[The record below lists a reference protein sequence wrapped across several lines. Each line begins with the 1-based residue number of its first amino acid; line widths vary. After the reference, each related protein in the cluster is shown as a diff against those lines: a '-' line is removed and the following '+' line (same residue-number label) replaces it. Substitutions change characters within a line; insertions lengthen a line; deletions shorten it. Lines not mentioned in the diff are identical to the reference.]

1 MTANDLPAN
10 SPFNPAT
17 PNACLALSSRRPNS
31 RGAAHFGGAIGRV
44 GALAAALGI
53 GLMLIGSPGVASA
66 DPASATSQSSDSS
79 STADSTEHTDS
90 TTGPTRTETQGT
102 PAASGADAAEAPPA
116 DTGSRRTDTADSN
129 DTPDST
135 DDATDTSDATPPS
148 STGSAAAD
156 SEEASSSPGT
166 SGASTAPTES
176 AQNAVTDP
184 EAGSDSATEATPTT
198 HDAEPAAAKS
208 AGGSNGSDKTSSGT
222 AADATPA
229 ATPSEV
235 PATPSSARTV
245 SLVADLAPSSSAAT
259 EDLQEDTTPSSKV
272 SAASAAVVEVSP
284 AAPDNLFV
292 GVASFFNSIVTN
304 LLNPFLQPAPNTP
317 DPLTPLVWGLLAWV
331 RRTVFNE
338 APTIAYDS
346 TKNVQTGQTVTGNI
360 GAVDPE
366 GDTLTYTVT
375 PPATGTFVLDQA
387 TGNFTYTPDHINYT
401 AEQQFSFTVTVTDGK
416 TNLLSLLGVSHT
428 DQATIGFAVQP
439 PSVDLTVLTMPADI
453 TKPVNPRYAQD
464 GQSIYFSGTP
474 AAGGRN
480 EIYQINIDGT
490 GATCLTCGLD
500 APTTGSTNPASPINL
515 QKPVPFDDG
524 SGRVVVLLDN
534 PAPRYAVYE
543 PVGYLGNTTAKLIAI
558 ITPDGGGATLP
569 GLPPGGILDRQ
580 REMRPSPDG
589 THVLFTRIVFGQT
602 GNFQA
607 LPIVGALTRNAGA
620 TQYDVTDA
628 VVVWPTGEG
637 KQWTPDGKGVVVQGG
652 AFDAGNVD
660 DVMID
665 LSGVKGTELYPGS
678 GFLGIRVTGNL
689 DYDEDIDLS
698 PNMQWI
704 AVGSTRGFEALTPM
718 TRILRPNFLPFYV
731 GAAVYNQ
738 YADNQVRNASNQ
750 TWAVAM
756 QDDLNGENGIPLF
769 VQDDPATPNVDE
781 GDGWIARSMPS
792 WNIDGTAVTFWES
805 GNGDEHG
812 HSPTDSRIVIANLK
826 YTTSVGEVGDKTTV
840 VDTSKLHAL
849 STYVAKTTPI
859 PAAATYSG
867 AGGGTA
873 VVSDV
878 FDIATRQTTRTVTY
892 SGYVN
897 EDGLILNGT
906 ESSTYGPSQL
916 SVTYLADIAVTDA
929 TGANRGSLEA
939 NAVMTLLPTQAV
951 TGYITSTLDGDTQ
964 SIPDPAKAEAAKT
977 GA

>member
-1 MTANDLPAN
+1 MTANRLPVN
-10 SPFNPAT
+10 SPFT
-17 PNACLALSSRRPNS
+17 PTRS
-31 RGAAHFGGAIGRV
+31 AAILGGPIGRV

-53 GLMLIGSPGVASA
+53 GLMIVTSPGAANA
-66 DPASATSQSSDSS
+66 DSGSSTSQSSDSA
-79 STADSTEHTDS
+79 STAGSTPRGES
-90 TTGPTRTETQGT
+90 TTGSTRSSTNDTSS
-102 PAASGADAAEAPPA
+102 ASGDEASGQTSTDAGSSS
-116 DTGSRRTDTADSN
+116 TGATTKA
-129 DTPDST
+129 
-135 DDATDTSDATPPS
+135 DDATDTPDATSPS
-148 STGSAAAD
+148 TQTPAENAVTD
-156 SEEASSSPGT
+156 SDEALSD
-166 SGASTAPTES
+166 SGASEISTAPTEG
-176 AQNAVTDP
+176 AHDGV
-184 EAGSDSATEATPTT
+184 AGSEVVSESDQPTGSSAPAESAAAGTPTT
-198 HDAEPAAAKS
+198 PAVETPAASSTRDA
-208 AGGSNGSDKTSSGT
+208 NGSDPAPSAAVSAVSSTSGASDVVSVV
-222 AADATPA
+222 ADLPQ
-229 ATPSEV
+229 
-235 PATPSSARTV
+235 PSSASTETSVMPTARQAQDDSV
-245 SLVADLAPSSSAAT
+245 PSAP
-259 EDLQEDTTPSSKV
+259 

-284 AAPDNLFV
+284 AAPDNLLV
-292 GVASFFNSIVTN
+292 GVATFFNSIVTN

-346 TKNVQTGQTVTGNI
+346 SKNVQTGQTVTGNI

-387 TGNFTYTPDHINYT
+387 TGNFTYTPDHINYS
-401 AEQQFSFTVTVTDGK
+401 AEQQFSFTVTVSDGK

-428 DQATIGFAVQP
+428 DQETIGFAVQP
-439 PSVDLTVLTMPADI
+439 PSVDLTVLTMPDGI

-490 GATCLTCGLD
+490 GANCLTCGLD

-543 PVGYLGNTTAKLIAI
+543 PVGYLGNTTAKLVAI
-558 ITPDGGGATLP
+558 VTPDGGGATLP

-665 LSGVKGTELYPGS
+665 LSGETGTELYPGS

-769 VQDDPATPNVDE
+769 VQDNPATPDVDE

-792 WNIDGTAVTFWES
+792 WNNDGTAVTFWES

-812 HSPTDSRIVIANLK
+812 HSPTDSQIVIANLK

-840 VDTSKLHAL
+840 VNTAKLHAL

-859 PAAATYSG
+859 PATGTYTG
-867 AGGGTA
+867 VGGGTA

-878 FDIATRQTTRTVTY
+878 IDPTTHQTTRTVTY
-892 SGYVN
+892 TGYVN
-897 EDGLILNGT
+897 EDGLILDGT
-906 ESSTYGPSQL
+906 ESSAYGPSQL

-964 SIPDPAKAEAAKT
+964 SIPDPTKAEAAKT